1 MPIAI
6 VADTLYKG
14 ISMRGHSNSGF
25 LSNLSIHLV
34 DRERPAGDR
43 DAPTDDNPA
52 RIFRGL
58 SFAIAFQVAAAL
70 IGFGLWHLLRHL
82 L

>member
-1 MPIAI
+1 
-6 VADTLYKG
+6 
-14 ISMRGHSNSGF
+14 MRRHSEFGF
-25 LSNLSIHLV
+25 LSGLRIHLV
-34 DRERPAGDR
+34 SR
-43 DAPTDDNPA
+43 DQSAKKSAAPTNDNPA

-58 SFAIAFQVAAAL
+58 SFAIAFQLAAAL

>member
-1 MPIAI
+1 MPIAT
-6 VADTLYKG
+6 VADTLCKG
-14 ISMRGHSNSGF
+14 ISMHTHSDSGF
-25 LSNLSIHLV
+25 LSNLSIYLV
-34 DRERPAGDR
+34 GHERPAGDR
-43 DAPTDDNPA
+43 AAPTNDNPA